1 MNRWGFA
8 AAGLVALLVCVVMW
22 RLGDHDLERRPS
34 ETLFVTVSG
43 ARIAG
48 TIWLPDEA
56 PTAVVAL
63 VHGDGAQDRTSSGG
77 YAPLINAFL
86 DRGFAIASWDKP
98 GVGQSEGNWLRQT
111 MSDRTAETRA
121 VLAVLKERF
130 EDTPVGALGFSQAGW
145 VLPGLT
151 RTDADFLVTV
161 GAAVSWQEQGAYYT
175 AMRLTRE
182 GTDAEAIKATLA
194 AQEIEDD
201 RLFGPNATPEDRPDG
216 MSPDRWQF
224 IHLNRGA
231 DARQALSELDIP
243 LLALWGAE
251 DLNVDPTRN
260 PEIFRETLGNR
271 PDPTRIPARIV
282 VVPNATHGLLKAPEY
297 NWQLTEEWSRV
308 AVVSFLLE
316 GRNAYTPDALDTMFE
331 WIEEMVYLGER

>member
-1 MNRWGFA
+1 MAGF
-8 AAGLVALLVCVVMW
+8 VALLVCVVIW
-22 RLGDHDLERRPS
+22 RLGDHDLERRSS

-56 PTAVVAL
+56 PTTVVAL
-63 VHGDGAQDRTSSGG
+63 VHGDGAQDRTSSGS

-111 MSDRTAETRA
+111 MPDRAEETRA

-145 VLPGLT
+145 VLPALT
-151 RTDADFLVTV
+151 RAEADFLVTV
-161 GAAVSWQEQGAYYT
+161 GAAVSWQDQGAYYT
-175 AMRLTRE
+175 AVRLKRE
-182 GTDAEAIKATLA
+182 GYDAEAIKAVLD

-201 RLFGPNATPEDRPDG
+201 RLFGTSATPEDRPDG
-216 MSPDRWQF
+216 MSRDRWQF

-231 DARQALSELDIP
+231 DSREALSTLDIP

-251 DLNVDPTRN
+251 DLNVDPIRN
-260 PEIFRETLGNR
+260 PEIFRKTLGSR
-271 PDPTRIPARIV
+271 PDHSRIPARIPACIV

-308 AVVSFLLE
+308 AVARFLLE
-316 GRNAYTPDALDTMFE
+316 GRNAYAPDALNTMFA
-331 WIEEMVYLGER
+331 WIEGMVYLGEW

>member
-1 MNRWGFA
+1 MKRWVFGAVGF
-8 AAGLVALLVCVVMW
+8 VALLVCVVIW
-22 RLGDHDLERRPS
+22 RLGDHDLARHPS
-34 ETLFVTVSG
+34 ETVFVTVSG

-48 TIWLPDEA
+48 TIWLPDDT
-56 PTAVVAL
+56 PIAVVAL

-98 GVGQSEGNWLRQT
+98 GVGESEGNWLRQT
-111 MSDRTAETRA
+111 MPDRTAETHA

-130 EDTPVGALGFSQAGW
+130 EGTPVGALGFSQAGW

-161 GAAVSWQEQGAYYT
+161 GAAISWQDQGDYYT
-175 AMRLTRE
+175 AVRLKRE
-182 GTDAEAIKATLA
+182 GYDREAITAALA

-201 RLFGPNATPEDRPDG
+201 RLFGPIATPDNRPDG

-224 IHLNRGA
+224 IRLNRGA
-231 DARQALSELDIP
+231 DSRQALSTLDIP

-251 DLNVDPTRN
+251 DLNVDPVRN

-271 PDPTRIPARIV
+271 PDPTRIV
-282 VVPNATHGLLKAPEY
+282 VFPDATHGLLKAPEY

-308 AVVSFLLE
+308 AVARFLLE
-316 GRNAYTPDALDTMFE
+316 GRYAYAPDTLNTMFD
-331 WIEEMVYLGER
+331 WIEGMADLAGR